1 MIIKI
6 IFTKSLPVNMFKITL
21 SILIFCILL
30 PLKAQNKTTG
40 DTNTFRTNPNYIY
53 EMALYDIYK
62 TKQADIVML
71 GNSITHGVKWNELL
85 GREKVIERGIPSDN
99 LEGFISRLDYIYKLK
114 PKVCFIMG
122 GINDI
127 YNWTPIEKIFQNY
140 TRILKELKLR
150 NIKVVIQ
157 STLYVNGKYPS
168 AADRNL
174 QVENLNKMLLDYAK
188 KNNIEFIDL
197 NVKLSTNKYLNTD
210 VTYDGLHLNAKGYRI
225 WGREVESMLSKM
237 GL

>member
-1 MIIKI
+1 MRKI
-6 IFTKSLPVNMFKITL
+6 IL
-21 SILIFCILL
+21 ILL
-30 PLKAQNKTTG
+30 SVFIYTASYSQNKNTT
-40 DTNTFRTNPNYIY
+40 TTTEPYNFRSNPNYTY
-53 EMALYDIYK
+53 EMGLYDIYK
-62 TKQADIVML
+62 TQRADIVML
-71 GNSITHGVKWNELL
+71 GNSITHGVNWNELL

-99 LEGFISRLDYIYKLK
+99 LDGFISRLDYVTKLK

-127 YNWTPIEKIFQNY
+127 YNWTPLEKVFQNY
-140 TRILKELKLR
+140 TFIIKELKAK

-157 STLYVNGKYPS
+157 STLYVNAKYPS
-168 AADRNL
+168 AADRNM
-174 QVENLNKMLLDYAK
+174 QVESLNKLLLDYAK

-197 NVKLSTNKYLNTD
+197 NQKLSTARFLNGD

-225 WGREVESMLSKM
+225 WGREVELILGKM

>member
-1 MIIKI
+1 MKKI
-6 IFTKSLPVNMFKITL
+6 SLLICVFTVFFTAKNYS
-21 SILIFCILL
+21 
-30 PLKAQNKTTG
+30 AA
-40 DTNTFRTNPNYIY
+40 DTVTYRTNPNYIH
-53 EMALYDIYK
+53 EMSLYDIYK

-127 YNWTPIEKIFQNY
+127 YNWQPIEKIYTNY
-140 TRILKELKLR
+140 TRIIKELKAH

-157 STLYVNGKYPS
+157 STLFVASKYQS
-168 AADRNL
+168 SADRNI
-174 QVENLNKMLLDYAK
+174 QVENLNKLLSDYAK
-188 KNNIEFIDL
+188 KNGIEFIDL
-197 NVKLSTNKYLNTD
+197 NSKLSKNKFLQND
-210 VTYDGLHLNAKGYRI
+210 VTLDGLHLNAKGFRI
-225 WGREVESMLSKM
+225 WGREVESILSKL

>member
-1 MIIKI
+1 MRKI
-6 IFTKSLPVNMFKITL
+6 IL
-21 SILIFCILL
+21 ILL
-30 PLKAQNKTTG
+30 AVFICITASAQNKTTAAEPY
-40 DTNTFRTNPNYIY
+40 NFRTNPNYIY
-53 EMALYDIYK
+53 EMGLYDIYK
-62 TKQADIVML
+62 TRTADIVML

-99 LEGFISRLDYIYKLK
+99 LEGFISRLDYVTRLK

-127 YNWTPIEKIFQNY
+127 YNWTALEKIFQNY
-140 TRILKELKLR
+140 TLIIKELKAK

-157 STLYVNGKYPS
+157 STLYANAKYPS
-168 AADRNL
+168 AADRNI
-174 QVENLNKMLLDYAK
+174 QVENLNKLLIDYAK

-197 NVKLSTNKYLNTD
+197 NQKLSTAKFLNGD

-225 WGREVESMLSKM
+225 WGREVELVLKKM

>member
-1 MIIKI
+1 MPYIKI
-6 IFTKSLPVNMFKITL
+6 FFFLL
-21 SILIFCILL
+21 LISGEFYS
-30 PLKAQNKTTG
+30 QNKPAN
-40 DTNTFRTNPNYIY
+40 DSNAFKTNPNYIY
-53 EMALYDIYK
+53 EMGLYDIYK

-99 LEGFISRLDYIYKLK
+99 LDGFISRLDYVTRLK

-127 YNWTPIEKIFQNY
+127 YNWTPVERIFQNY
-140 TRILKELKLR
+140 VFIVKSLR
-150 NIKVVIQ
+150 AKNIKVVIQ
-157 STLYVNGKYPS
+157 STLFVAAMYQS
-168 AADRNL
+168 SADRNM
-174 QVENLNKMLLDYAK
+174 QVENLNKMLADYAK

-197 NVKLSTNKYLNTD
+197 NAKLSSNRNLKNEYTR
-210 VTYDGLHLNAKGYRI
+210 DGLHLNAKGYRI
-225 WGREVESMLSKM
+225 WGREVESVLIKM